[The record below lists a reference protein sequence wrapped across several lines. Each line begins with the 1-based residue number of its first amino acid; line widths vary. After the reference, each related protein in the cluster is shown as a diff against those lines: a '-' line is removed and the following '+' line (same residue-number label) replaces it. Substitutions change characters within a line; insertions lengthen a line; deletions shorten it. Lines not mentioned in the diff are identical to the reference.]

1 MISAQSFMRNWAA
14 EGADKL
20 NRLFLTG
27 GICRRKVKN
36 IMKFKTKVIAII
48 TIVALLVTQSC
59 LFAFAESAAP
69 TAVATAGAN
78 GQGQNPGCGSQ
89 QIIML
94 LVYVVLIGA
103 MFYFLIFRPQKK
115 RKKEEEE
122 MKNSIVLGVD
132 VVTIGGICGK
142 IINIKDDTITIQ
154 SSIDNTLI
162 EFKSWAIREIKK
174 PVSDEENAK

>member
-1 MISAQSFMRNWAA
+1 
-14 EGADKL
+14 
-20 NRLFLTG
+20 
-27 GICRRKVKN
+27 
-36 IMKFKTKVIAII
+36 
-48 TIVALLVTQSC
+48 
-59 LFAFAESAAP
+59 
-69 TAVATAGAN
+69 
-78 GQGQNPGCGSQ
+78 
-89 QIIML
+89 ML

-162 EFKSWAIREIKK
+162 EFKSWAIREIQK
-174 PVSDEENAK
+174 PVSDEENTKATK